1 MCNMDKPCCLLS
13 EAKDLL
19 SRATPRPMLA
29 ANQRP
34 SPFPC
39 IPGRDRLP
47 PWQPGG
53 MIDAAA
59 GVNRGARE
67 RGGVAGGGGS
77 QQAER
82 VRRIGV
88 LMNLAADDP
97 EALLRMTAFVQRLQS
112 RSIPLRP

>member
-1 MCNMDKPCCLLS
+1 
-13 EAKDLL
+13 
-19 SRATPRPMLA
+19 
-29 ANQRP
+29 
-34 SPFPC
+34 
-39 IPGRDRLP
+39 
-47 PWQPGG
+47 

-67 RGGVAGGGGS
+67 RRSGRWWRV